1 MKFLINITIGI
12 FPLIVFSGCNQ
23 NKQQAHEK
31 PNLLFILTDEQRYDT
46 SAPYG
51 NDKIKTPNLNK
62 LGETGIVFR
71 HAYVSQ
77 PVCSPARSTI
87 MTGLYPHTN
96 GVTTN
101 NIPLEEQVRTLPE
114 MVDSSYVSA
123 FIGKWHLGRENDT
136 WQGFDL
142 RISTEGGYTSD
153 DTTNLT
159 DYNFWLR
166 EKEYEPD
173 RSDKTFSRDFAS
185 GLPYEHSKSK
195 FIELKGLKFLEQ
207 HQDQPFLLYLSFLE
221 PHSPNNGPFND
232 LHDPSLVELD
242 STYQMEPDQEM
253 PLRYHMKRGY
263 SYGEVSNQK
272 LFARYWGLVHQVDL
286 SVGKVMEK
294 LEELGLAENTVVV
307 FTSEHGKMMRKFG
320 LTGKTVMYD
329 VSSQVPW
336 MMKIPGVDPVKIEQK
351 VSQIDLVPTLLELL
365 QQQVP
370 AHLQG
375 KSLVPLIKGELSA
388 NEPVFLEWNPF
399 VNWQRQADDCPEWA
413 VQDDC
418 NQAVQTKIRTVVTQ
432 DGWKLNWSSSDK
444 SQLFNLKED
453 PLEVNNLYYQEA
465 YLDKIRELKELI
477 IQWQEKTNDDLTYSE
492 V

>member
-1 MKFLINITIGI
+1 MVAFLAACSSTD
-12 FPLIVFSGCNQ
+12 SKQ
-23 NKQQAHEK
+23 NSQTRKA
-31 PNLLFILTDEQRYDT
+31 NLLFILTDEQRYDT

-51 NDKIKTPNLNK
+51 NNIIKTPNLNK

-77 PVCSPARSTI
+77 PVCSPACSTI

-101 NIPLEEQVRTLPE
+101 NIPLDEQVRTLPE

-142 RISTEGGYTSD
+142 RISSEDGYTSD
-153 DTTNLT
+153 DPDNLT

-166 EKEYEPD
+166 EKGYEPD
-173 RSDKTFSRDFAS
+173 RPDKTFSRDFAS
-185 GLPYEHSKSK
+185 DLPYEHSKSK
-195 FIELKGLKFLEQ
+195 FIEIKGLEFLEQ
-207 HQDQPFLLYLSFLE
+207 HQNQPFLLYLSFLE

-242 STYQMEPDQEM
+242 STYEMEPGKDL
-253 PLRYHMKRGY
+253 PLRYHMKKGY
-263 SYGEVSNQK
+263 DYGDISTKE

-286 SVGKVMEK
+286 SVGKVLEK
-294 LEELGLAENTVVV
+294 LDELGLAENTIVV

-329 VSSQVPW
+329 VSSRVPW
-336 MMKIPGVDPVKIEQK
+336 MMKVPGINPITVEQK
-351 VSQIDLVPTLLELL
+351 VSQIDLLPTLLELL
-365 QQQVP
+365 EQP
-370 AHLQG
+370 LPSHLQG
-375 KSLVPLIKGELSA
+375 KSLVPLMKGEVSA

-399 VNWQRQADDCPEWA
+399 VDWQAQAEDCPEWA
-413 VQDDC
+413 TQEEC
-418 NQAVQTKIRTVVTQ
+418 NQAVQTNIRTVVTQ

-444 SQLFNLKED
+444 SQLFHLSQD
-453 PLEVNNLYYQEA
+453 PLEVKNLYYLDEYQE
-465 YLDKIRELKELI
+465 KIRDLKELI
-477 IQWQEKTNDDLTYSE
+477 LRWQETNNDHLKFSG